1 MKARDLIIFVAGCAV
16 GGVGASLYLKDVYR
30 RYAQEEID
38 SIIEREENRCERCD
52 RYDDTCE
59 DVEEP
64 TNEAIEQAQEAA
76 KNNANKSSITEYAN
90 VIEKEGYKD
99 YSAISK
105 PESKEE
111 KSAKEEPISYIP
123 PSEFGAEGEYEQ
135 IELTYYADGILADD
149 EGEVVS
155 DVAASVGWEFD
166 EHFGEFEETT
176 VYVKND
182 TMKAYYVV
190 AMSEDEYAEV
200 FDV

>member
-38 SIIEREENRCERCD
+38 SVIDRERHLREEMSSKQQADVVEDSTED
-52 RYDDTCE
+52 R
-59 DVEEP
+59 
-64 TNEAIEQAQEAA
+64 IEQAQEAA
-76 KNNANKSSITEYAN
+76 KSNANKSSITEYAN

-105 PESKEE
+105 PEPKEE

-123 PSEFGAEGEYEQ
+123 PSEFGAEDEYEQ

>member
-38 SIIEREENRCERCD
+38 SIIDRERHLREEMSSKQQADVVEDSTED
-52 RYDDTCE
+52 R
-59 DVEEP
+59 
-64 TNEAIEQAQEAA
+64 IEQAQEAA
-76 KNNANKSSITEYAN
+76 KSNANKSSITEYAN

-105 PESKEE
+105 PEPKEE

-123 PSEFGAEGEYEQ
+123 PSEFGAEDEYEQ

>member
-38 SIIEREENRCERCD
+38 SVIDRERHLREEMSSKQQADVVEDSTED
-52 RYDDTCE
+52 R
-59 DVEEP
+59 
-64 TNEAIEQAQEAA
+64 IEQAQEAA
-76 KNNANKSSITEYAN
+76 KSNANKSSITEYAN

-105 PESKEE
+105 PEPKEE
-111 KSAKEEPISYIP
+111 KSAKEEPISYIQ
-123 PSEFGAEGEYEQ
+123 PSEFGAEDEYEQ

>member
-1 MKARDLIIFVAGCAV
+1 MKQVVGVILLILLGFSFAIANSIPSRTTKDYECNQSGYDE
-16 GGVGASLYLKDVYR
+16 YLKKWSTYM
-30 RYAQEEID
+30 
-38 SIIEREENRCERCD
+38 
-52 RYDDTCE
+52 
-59 DVEEP
+59 
-64 TNEAIEQAQEAA
+64 
-76 KNNANKSSITEYAN
+76 KSSSRDSSSIEYQKRLGIFIDN
-90 VIEKEGYKD
+90 CKKIHEWN
-99 YSAISK
+99 
-105 PESKEE
+105 
-111 KSAKEEPISYIP
+111 
-123 PSEFGAEGEYEQ
+123 SEDKYRL
-135 IELTYYADGILADD
+135 ELTYYADGILADD

>member
-38 SIIEREENRCERCD
+38 SVIDRERHLREEMSSKQQADVIEDSTED
-52 RYDDTCE
+52 R
-59 DVEEP
+59 
-64 TNEAIEQAQEAA
+64 IEQAQEAA
-76 KNNANKSSITEYAN
+76 KSNANKSSITEYAN

-105 PESKEE
+105 PEPKEE
-111 KSAKEEPISYIP
+111 KPAKEEPISYIP
-123 PSEFGAEGEYEQ
+123 PSEFGAEDEYEQ

>member
-38 SIIEREENRCERCD
+38 SVIDRERHLREEMSSKQQADVVEDSTED
-52 RYDDTCE
+52 R
-59 DVEEP
+59 
-64 TNEAIEQAQEAA
+64 IEQAQEAA
-76 KNNANKSSITEYAN
+76 KSNANKSSITEYAN

-105 PESKEE
+105 PEPKEE
-111 KSAKEEPISYIP
+111 KPVKEEPISYIP
-123 PSEFGAEGEYEQ
+123 PSEFGAEDEYEQ

>member
-38 SIIEREENRCERCD
+38 SVIDRERHLREEMSSKQQADVVEDSTED
-52 RYDDTCE
+52 R
-59 DVEEP
+59 
-64 TNEAIEQAQEAA
+64 IEQAQEAA

-105 PESKEE
+105 PGPKEE
-111 KSAKEEPISYIP
+111 KPAKVEPISYIP
-123 PSEFGAEGEYEQ
+123 GSEFGVEDEYEQ

-149 EGEVVS
+149 EGEAVI
-155 DVAASVGWEFD
+155 DIAATVGWEFD
-166 EHFGEFEETT
+166 EHFGEFEETA

-182 TMKAYYVV
+182 TMKAYFVV